1 MSSDPDSSRRE
12 EYADQRDMEHFWRA
26 AKLTREPL
34 GVRWYLPAVLLL
46 VIISVPWYRPGGE
59 IGRVVL
65 GLPGWVW
72 TSLLCGLGVAALTAW
87 AALRAWR
94 DPDDGDSNRDA

>member
-1 MSSDPDSSRRE
+1 MD
-12 EYADQRDMEHFWRA
+12 AFWRT

-46 VIISVPWYRPGGE
+46 VIISVPWYRQSGE
-59 IGRVVL
+59 IGRIVF

-72 TSLLCGLGVAALTAW
+72 TSLVCGFGVAALTAW

-94 DPDDGDSNRDA
+94 DPDDGDPGPDA